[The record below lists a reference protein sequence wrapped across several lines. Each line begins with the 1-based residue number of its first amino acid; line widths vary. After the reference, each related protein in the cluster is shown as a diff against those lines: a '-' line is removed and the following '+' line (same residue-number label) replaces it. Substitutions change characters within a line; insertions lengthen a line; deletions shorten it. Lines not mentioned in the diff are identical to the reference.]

1 MRRSPW
7 YRAAQLFR
15 QYWASWAK
23 NATAGSLVSRSANH
37 VEPVRPRLNTT
48 SGWNGGASRFD
59 DR

>member
-7 YRAAQLFR
+7 YRAAQCFR

-48 SGWNGGASRFD
+48 SGWNGGARFD
-59 DR
+59 DW